1 MLTGNKMESQ
11 SGRGKFPADSF
22 FGSICSMLILCE
34 KKKSNPS
41 CWFSATKRR
50 KNPPH
55 FEIFDY
61 LQNLPNGRDDSKE
74 VAKQTDDRN
83 VHRDQSE
90 MDLESKH

>member
-22 FGSICSMLILCE
+22 FGSICSMLILC
-34 KKKSNPS
+34 KKKKKRNPS
-41 CWFSATKRR
+41 W
-50 KNPPH
+50 